1 MGKFC
6 KWMGGDRA
14 SHARNESFP
23 PECER
28 PPRAARDPDYSLA
41 RRDKF
46 ANDTRWVTSD
56 TERVTQNHRRDE
68 RDTPLSNSQTERI
81 RQDPLFAQLCQSR
94 SRLAWTLSAL
104 VLGIYLA
111 FILLVAFG
119 GDFMAAP
126 LVTGGV
132 TTVGIVVGIAVI
144 LTAILLTAVYVWK
157 ANTTFDDLTR
167 RLLERSR

>member
-1 MGKFC
+1 
-6 KWMGGDRA
+6 
-14 SHARNESFP
+14 
-23 PECER
+23 
-28 PPRAARDPDYSLA
+28 
-41 RRDKF
+41 
-46 ANDTRWVTSD
+46 VTGD
-56 TERVTQNHRRDE
+56 TERVTQDHRRDE
-68 RDTPLSNSQTERI
+68 RNTPLSDSRTDRI
-81 RQDPLFAQLCQSR
+81 RKDPLFAQLCQSR

-126 LVTGGV
+126 IVAGGV
-132 TTVGIVVGIAVI
+132 TTVGIVVGIGVI
-144 LTAILLTAVYVWK
+144 LSAIVLTAIYVWK

>member
-1 MGKFC
+1 
-6 KWMGGDRA
+6 
-14 SHARNESFP
+14 
-23 PECER
+23 
-28 PPRAARDPDYSLA
+28 
-41 RRDKF
+41 
-46 ANDTRWVTSD
+46 
-56 TERVTQNHRRDE
+56 
-68 RDTPLSNSQTERI
+68 LSNSQTERI

-132 TTVGIVVGIAVI
+132 TTIGIVVGIAVI